1 MATLL
6 YPASTG
12 HYVDDKFS
20 PLVEPNLFAGNVF
33 QPGMTFTD
41 KYQLGPAGQIMV
53 HKPGTGTVTATTPGA
68 DFTET
73 VVGDSLITISLNK
86 QFNRARK
93 IYGATV
99 ASVAYSIAAS
109 ELETALQEV
118 KAAWNLE
125 AASAIVDAD
134 GIRVLSNVTTVTDSS
149 DNSTGI
155 YNTIVDARQALRTLK
170 ANPDTIIVSP
180 STYGK
185 LLKSAEFQRAVQPD
199 TDVIRNAYVGRVAG
213 CNVYEYEDLA
223 SAAGNLTN
231 INGGTADI
239 TWQTGTDE
247 LEFIMYDHDAL
258 SIVTS
263 VDVVGVFDGM
273 PRYNGVVAEVEIVS
287 GFKLTNANRAILK
300 IHDNSATVDL
310 T

>member
-1 MATLL
+1 MANLL

-33 QPGMTFTD
+33 QPGISFTD
-41 KYQLGPAGQIMV
+41 KYQTGPAGQIFV
-53 HKPGTGTVTATTPGA
+53 HKPGTGTVTATAPGA

-73 VVGDSLITISLNK
+73 IVGDSLITISLNK

-93 IYGATV
+93 VYGATV
-99 ASVAYSIAAS
+99 ASVAYSVAAA

-118 KAAWNLE
+118 KAAWNIE

-134 GIRVLSNVTTVTDSS
+134 GIRVATNVTTVTASNDVY
-149 DNSTGI
+149 D
-155 YNTIVDARQALRTLK
+155 TIVDARQALRALK
-170 ANPDTIIVSP
+170 ANPDTILVSP
-180 STYGK
+180 TVYGK
-185 LLKSAEFQRAVQPD
+185 LLKADEFQRSVQLD
-199 TDVIRNAYVGRVAG
+199 NEVVRDAYVGRIAG
-213 CNVYEYEDLA
+213 LNVFEYEDLS
-223 SAAGNLTN
+223 SAAGDLTN

-239 TWQTGTDE
+239 TWQAGTDE
-247 LEFIMYDHDAL
+247 LEFIVYDHDAL

-263 VDVVGVFDGM
+263 VNVVGIFDGM
-273 PRYNGVVAEVEIVS
+273 PRFNGIDAEVEMVS
-287 GFKLTNANRAILK
+287 GFKLTNASRAILK
-300 IHDNSATVDL
+300 IHDYSATENL

>member
-1 MATLL
+1 MANLL

-33 QPGMTFTD
+33 QPGVTFTD
-41 KYQLGPAGQIMV
+41 KYQTGPAGQIFV
-53 HKPGTGTVTATTPGA
+53 HKPGTGTVTATVPGA

-99 ASVAYSIAAS
+99 ASVAYSVAAA

-118 KAAWNLE
+118 KAAWNIE

-134 GIRVLSNVTTVTDSS
+134 GIRVASNVTTVVAANDVY
-149 DNSTGI
+149 D
-155 YNTIVDARQALRTLK
+155 TIVDARQALRALK

-180 STYGK
+180 TTYGM
-185 LLKSAEFQRAVQPD
+185 LLKSDEFQRAVDLDNQ
-199 TDVIRNAYVGRVAG
+199 VIRDAYVGRIAG
-213 CNVYEYEDLA
+213 LNVYEYEDLS

-231 INGGTADI
+231 INGTTADI

-247 LEFIMYDHDAL
+247 LEFIIYDHDAL

-263 VDVVGVFDGM
+263 VNVVGIWDGM
-273 PRYNGVVAEVEIVS
+273 PRYNGVACEVEIVS
-287 GFKLTNANRAILK
+287 GFKLTNASRAILK
-300 IHDNSATVDL
+300 IHDNSATENL
-310 T
+310 S